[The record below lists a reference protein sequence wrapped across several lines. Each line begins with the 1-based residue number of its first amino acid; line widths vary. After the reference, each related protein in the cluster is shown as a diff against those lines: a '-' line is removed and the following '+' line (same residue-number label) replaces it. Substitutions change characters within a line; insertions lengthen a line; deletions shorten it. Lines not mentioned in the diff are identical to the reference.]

1 MDLDSIRNLIARLR
15 RGKAEREKFVESHV
29 TKGIAHQIR
38 VLRETSQM
46 SQSDLAS
53 KVGMNQNAIS
63 RLESAEYGKPT
74 ITTLKRLAAAFDV
87 ALIVRFI
94 PFSEMVNWV
103 SSTAYVNY
111 GLSTKS
117 LSVPTFAAEEE
128 DKNFDGLIPNALL
141 LESFL
146 DEIKRRELL
155 KAASPAA
162 GQSNKQEKSLV
173 RSAFSQAGYTVA
185 VPEAYLKALGGSNE
199 SSRNPTSQNAGL
211 C

>member
-1 MDLDSIRNLIARLR
+1 MDLDSIKNLIARLR

-38 VLRETSQM
+38 VLRETFQM
-46 SQSDLAS
+46 SQTDLAS

-87 ALIVRFI
+87 GLVVRFV

-103 SSTAYVNY
+103 TGTAYVNY
-111 GLSTKS
+111 GLSTQS
-117 LSVPTFAAEEE
+117 LIVPSFTVEE
-128 DKNFDGLIPNALL
+128 KNKHFDGIIPNALL
-141 LESFL
+141 LESVL
-146 DEIKRRELL
+146 GEIKKRELL
-155 KAASPAA
+155 KAESAA
-162 GQSNKQEKSLV
+162 EGLKEGEKSLNQG
-173 RSAFSQAGYTVA
+173 AFSQAGQTIHM
-185 VPEAYLKALGGSNE
+185 PEGYLKAFGGSDE
-199 SSRNPTSQNAGL
+199 SSRNPARQNAGL